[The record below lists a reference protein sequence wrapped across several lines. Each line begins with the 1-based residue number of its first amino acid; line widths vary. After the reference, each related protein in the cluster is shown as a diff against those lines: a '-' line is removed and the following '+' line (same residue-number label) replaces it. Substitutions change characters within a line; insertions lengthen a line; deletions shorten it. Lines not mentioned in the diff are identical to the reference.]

1 MRKGMTLVE
10 ILVAAGLVLLLSV
23 LMLLGVLDA
32 RRRARDAAVVS
43 AARQAQAAVE
53 TYRAKNASY
62 PGEASDLPSGE
73 AELAEAFGY
82 LAEPAGCA
90 PDKAETCRA
99 YALSFSLEGRVGTLA
114 GGACALRSAG
124 GITCVAR

>member
-10 ILVAAGLVLLLSV
+10 ILVAAGLVLLLGV

-32 RRRARDAAVVS
+32 RRRARDGAVVS

-62 PGEASDLPSGE
+62 PGAASDLPPE
-73 AELAEAFGY
+73 DADLAEAFGY
-82 LAEPAGCA
+82 QAEPEGCA
-90 PDKAETCRA
+90 ADKAETCRT
-99 YALSFSLEGRVGTLA
+99 YLLRFSLEGRVGTLA
-114 GGACALRSAG
+114 GGSCELRPGSGIACARP
-124 GITCVAR
+124 